1 MLESFRTNLEEP
13 SEEKANEYI
22 GYIKTQMPDLFSWDT
37 VVEAVDSVYVDSV
50 YYEIDS
56 VAIDDYYYMDSVAVE
71 DSVAVVE

>member
-1 MLESFRTNLEEP
+1 
-13 SEEKANEYI
+13 
-22 GYIKTQMPDLFSWDT
+22 MPDLFSWDT

-56 VAIDDYYYMDSVAVE
+56 VAIDDYMDSVAVE

>member
-1 MLESFRTNLEEP
+1 
-13 SEEKANEYI
+13 
-22 GYIKTQMPDLFSWDT
+22 MPDLFSWAT

-56 VAIDDYYYMDSVAVE
+56 VAIDDNYYMDSVAVE

>member
-22 GYIKTQMPDLFSWDT
+22 GYIRTQMPDLFSWDT